1 MRVPLKKWRDN
12 MLFGKNVNEYY
23 LKYWYYILIGII
35 ALIFVDV
42 YQLRI
47 PDIIGNIVD
56 EINEQRITI
65 QSIEESVKQMAIVVL
80 VMFIGRFTWR
90 VCIFG
95 NGVRI
100 QADMRA
106 KLFKKSE
113 VLSQVYYQEN
123 KVGSIMALYTNDL
136 MTIRQV
142 FGSGMIMLI
151 DAIFLGV
158 IAFVKMLKMNM
169 MLTIISVIPLTFLA
183 IASVFVGR
191 YMKKKFLKRQE
202 AYANLSDFAQESFSG
217 LSVIK
222 AFLKE
227 AEELRRF
234 SKINKENMD
243 KNIDYVKTQM
253 LLERLL
259 FGFLIGSVFVI
270 LYAIGGYI
278 IYEGSN
284 PDFKIGTLTKF
295 IAYFDTLIWPMMAIA
310 SLINLSSQARASM
323 DRIDEMLN
331 YEVEIKDSKDIIK
344 DHQIEGQIEFN
355 NLSFTY
361 PKANRQVL
369 NNISINIPKGTS
381 IGLIGKTGCGKSTLV
396 DLLLRIYNV
405 EENKILL
412 DGVDIMKLPIKQVRE
427 AISYVPQDN
436 FLFSDTIA
444 NNIGFSKKEINMDDV
459 RSASLASDVDENIMD
474 FNEQYETVLG
484 ERGVTVSGGQKQR
497 ISIARAL
504 MKNSQILILDDS
516 VSAVD
521 TKTEETII
529 NNLKELRKDKTT
541 ILIAHR
547 ITTVKKLDRIIVMD
561 DGNIVG
567 YGTHEELE
575 KTCPLYQNMVYLQR
589 LEDDMGDNNE

>member
-1 MRVPLKKWRDN
+1 
-12 MLFGKNVNEYY
+12 MLFGKNIN
-23 LKYWYYILIGII
+23 KYYIKYLHYIIIGII

-42 YQLRI
+42 YQLKI
-47 PDIIGNIVD
+47 PEIIGNIVD
-56 EINEQRITI
+56 DIKEKTLTAEMIITYT
-65 QSIEESVKQMAIVVL
+65 KQMAFVVL
-80 VMFIGRFTWR
+80 VMFLGRFAWR

-95 NGVRI
+95 NGVRV
-100 QADMRA
+100 QSDMRSE
-106 KLFKKSE
+106 LFKKSE
-113 VLSQVYYQEN
+113 LLSQMYYQEN

-142 FGSGMIMLI
+142 FGSGMIMFI
-151 DAIFLGV
+151 DALFLGV
-158 IAFVKMLKMNM
+158 LAFLKMLNKNV
-169 MLTIISVIPLTFLA
+169 MLTIISIIPLICLA
-183 IASVFVGR
+183 VASVFVGR
-191 YMKKKFLKRQE
+191 YMKKKFLQRQE

-227 AEELRRF
+227 AKELSRF

-270 LYAIGGYI
+270 LYGIGGFI
-278 IYEGSN
+278 ISSEMFPEFTIGS
-284 PDFKIGTLTKF
+284 LTEF

-323 DRIDEMLN
+323 DRIDELLN
-331 YEVEIKDSKDIIK
+331 HEVVVKDSKDVIL
-344 DHQIEGQIEFN
+344 DHQIKGKITFN

-361 PKANRQVL
+361 PKSEREVL
-369 NNISINIPKGTS
+369 KDISLTIEKGTS
-381 IGLIGKTGCGKSTLV
+381 IGLIGKTGCGKTTLV
-396 DLLLRIYNV
+396 DLLLRIYNIK
-405 EENKILL
+405 ENSILL
-412 DGVDIMKLPIKQVRE
+412 DGVDIMKLPVKQVRD

-444 NNIGFSKKEINMDDV
+444 NNIGFSKSEINMEDV
-459 RSASLASDVDENIMD
+459 RRASIASDVDENILD
-474 FNEQYETVLG
+474 FNDQYETVLG

-504 MKNSQILILDDS
+504 MKNSEILILDDS

-529 NNLKELRKDKTT
+529 RNLKQLRENKTT

-547 ITTVKKLDRIIVMD
+547 ITTVKKLDKIIVMD
-561 DGNIVG
+561 DGCVVG

-575 KTCPLYQNMVYLQR
+575 QTCPLYQNMVYLQR
-589 LEDDMGDNNE
+589 LEDDMGETNERE

>member
-1 MRVPLKKWRDN
+1 
-12 MLFGKNVNEYY
+12 MLFGKNIN
-23 LKYWYYILIGII
+23 KYYIKYLHYIIIGII

-42 YQLRI
+42 YQLKI
-47 PDIIGNIVD
+47 PEIIGNIVD
-56 EINEQRITI
+56 DIKEKTLTAEMIITYT
-65 QSIEESVKQMAIVVL
+65 KQMAFVVL
-80 VMFIGRFTWR
+80 VMFLGRFAWR

-95 NGVRI
+95 NGVRV
-100 QADMRA
+100 QSDMRSE
-106 KLFKKSE
+106 LFKKSE
-113 VLSQVYYQEN
+113 LLSQIYYQEN

-142 FGSGMIMLI
+142 FGSGMIMFI
-151 DAIFLGV
+151 DALFLGV
-158 IAFVKMLKMNM
+158 LAFLKMLNKNV
-169 MLTIISVIPLTFLA
+169 MLTIISIIPLICLA
-183 IASVFVGR
+183 VASVFVGR
-191 YMKKKFLKRQE
+191 YMKKKFLQRQE

-227 AEELRRF
+227 AKELSRF

-270 LYAIGGYI
+270 LYGIGGFI
-278 IYEGSN
+278 ISSEMFPEFTIGS
-284 PDFKIGTLTKF
+284 LTEF

-323 DRIDEMLN
+323 DRIDELLN
-331 YEVEIKDSKDIIK
+331 HEVVVKDSKDVIL
-344 DHQIEGQIEFN
+344 DHQIKGKITFN

-361 PKANRQVL
+361 PKSEREVL
-369 NNISINIPKGTS
+369 KDISLTIEKGTS
-381 IGLIGKTGCGKSTLV
+381 IGLIGKTGCGKTTLV
-396 DLLLRIYNV
+396 DLLLRIYNIK
-405 EENKILL
+405 ENSILL
-412 DGVDIMKLPIKQVRE
+412 DGVDIMKLPVKQVRD

-444 NNIGFSKKEINMDDV
+444 NNIGFSKSEINMEDV
-459 RSASLASDVDENIMD
+459 RRASIASDVDENILD
-474 FNEQYETVLG
+474 FNDQYETVLG

-504 MKNSQILILDDS
+504 MKNSEILILDDS

-529 NNLKELRKDKTT
+529 RNLKQLRENKTT

-547 ITTVKKLDRIIVMD
+547 ITTVKKLDKIIVMD
-561 DGNIVG
+561 DGCVVG

-575 KTCPLYQNMVYLQR
+575 QTCPLYQNMVYLQR
-589 LEDDMGDNNE
+589 LEDDMGETNERE

>member
-1 MRVPLKKWRDN
+1 
-12 MLFGKNVNEYY
+12 MLFGKNINKYY
-23 LKYWYYILIGII
+23 LKYLAYIIIGII

-42 YQLRI
+42 YQLKM
-47 PDIIGNIVD
+47 PEIIGGLVSNIKD
-56 EINEQRITI
+56 KTLTLDLINSYIKEMII
-65 QSIEESVKQMAIVVL
+65 IVII
-80 VMFIGRFTWR
+80 MFLGRFTWR
-90 VCIFG
+90 ICIFG
-95 NGVRI
+95 NGVRV
-100 QADMRA
+100 QTDLRSE
-106 KLFKKSE
+106 LFKKAE
-113 VLSQVYYQEN
+113 LLSQVYYQEN

-136 MTIRQV
+136 FTIRQV

-151 DAIFLGV
+151 DALFLGV
-158 IAFVKMLKMNM
+158 IALYKMFVRNLT
-169 MLTIISVIPLTFLA
+169 LTIIAIIPLACLA
-183 IASVFVGR
+183 VASVFVGR
-191 YMKKKFLKRQE
+191 FMKKKFEKRQE
-202 AYANLSDFAQESFSG
+202 AFANLSDFAQESFSG

-227 AEELRRF
+227 TQELKRF
-234 SKINKENMD
+234 AKINKDNMD
-243 KNIDYVKTQM
+243 KNIDFIRTQM

-270 LYAIGGYI
+270 LYGVGGYI
-278 IYEGSN
+278 IYQGK
-284 PDFKIGTLTKF
+284 DLGFDIGTLTEF
-295 IAYFDTLIWPMMAIA
+295 ISYFDTLIWPMMAIA

-323 DRIDEMLN
+323 DRIDKVLN
-331 YEVEIKDSKDIIK
+331 HEVEIKDGKDIIN
-344 DHQIEGQIEFN
+344 DHEITGEITFN

-361 PKANRQVL
+361 PNTEREVL
-369 NNISINIPKGTS
+369 SNISLTIPKGTS

-396 DLLLRIYNV
+396 NLLLRIYNI
-405 EENKILL
+405 EENSLLL
-412 DGVDIMKLPIKQVRE
+412 DGKDIMKLPIKQVRE

-444 NNIGFSKKEINMDDV
+444 NNIGFSKAEIDINDL
-459 RSASLASDVDENIMD
+459 RRASIASDVDENILE
-474 FNEQYETVLG
+474 FTEQYETVLG

-504 MKNSQILILDDS
+504 MKNSQVLILDDS

-529 NNLKELRKDKTT
+529 ANLKKLREGKTT

-561 DGNIVG
+561 DGKIVG

-575 KTCPLYQNMVYLQR
+575 QTCPLYKNMVFLQR
-589 LEDDMGDNNE
+589 LEDDMGEDNE

>member
-1 MRVPLKKWRDN
+1 
-12 MLFGKNVNEYY
+12 MLFGKNIN
-23 LKYWYYILIGII
+23 KYYIKYLHYIIIGFI
-35 ALIFVDV
+35 ALIFVDL
-42 YQLRI
+42 YQLEI
-47 PDIIGNIVD
+47 PEIIGSLVD
-56 EINEQRITI
+56 DIKEGTLNSDMI
-65 QSIEESVKQMAIVVL
+65 IEYTKRMVVVVL
-80 VMFIGRFTWR
+80 VMFLGRFAWR

-95 NGVRI
+95 NGVRV

-106 KLFKKSE
+106 ELFKKSE
-113 VLSQVYYQEN
+113 LLSQMYYQEN

-142 FGSGMIMLI
+142 FGSGMIMFV
-151 DAIFLGV
+151 DALFLG
-158 IAFVKMLKMNM
+158 IFAFVKMLRKNVT
-169 MLTIISVIPLTFLA
+169 LTLISIVPLIFLA
-183 IASVFVGR
+183 VASVFVGR

-227 AEELRRF
+227 VQELKRF
-234 SKINKENMD
+234 SKINKDNME

-270 LYAIGGYI
+270 LYGIGGFI
-278 IYEGSN
+278 ISSGNN
-284 PDFKIGTLTKF
+284 PNFTIGALTEF
-295 IAYFDTLIWPMMAIA
+295 IAYFETLIWPMMAIA

-323 DRIDEMLN
+323 DRIDELLN
-331 YEVEIKDSKDIIK
+331 HEIMVKDNNDVIN
-344 DHQIEGQIEFN
+344 DHQIKGEIEFK

-361 PKANRQVL
+361 PKTERQVL
-369 NNISINIPKGTS
+369 TNISLKIEKGTS
-381 IGLIGKTGCGKSTLV
+381 IGLIGKTGCGKTTLV
-396 DLLLRIYNV
+396 DLLLRIYNID
-405 EENKILL
+405 ENQILL
-412 DGVDIMKLPIKQVRE
+412 DGIDIMKLPIKQVRE

-444 NNIGFSKKEINMDDV
+444 NNIGFSKSEINMEDV
-459 RSASLASDVDENIMD
+459 RRASTNSDVDENILD
-474 FNEQYETVLG
+474 FNDQYETVLG

-504 MKNSQILILDDS
+504 MKNSEILILDDS

-529 NNLKELRKDKTT
+529 NNLKKLRKDKTT

-547 ITTVKKLDRIIVMD
+547 ITTVKKLDKIIVMD
-561 DGNIVG
+561 DGKVVG

-575 KTCPLYQNMVYLQR
+575 LSCPLYQNMVYLQR
-589 LEDDMGDNNE
+589 LEDDMGEDNE